1 MGVSMNNNDL
11 MIGVAGEHLV
21 CFDLITRGFTCFM
34 TEQGLPYDIIADING
49 RLVKVQVKATRTHS
63 EIPQRK
69 NHYPSYLFNI
79 RRCGKGG
86 RKLYGEN
93 DVDIFAVVCIETKQV
108 GYVSA
113 NRMPSTLSVR
123 VDSFKGNYL
132 NEVQDFRA
140 KEVIRLKS
148 EGMSN
153 TEIGRSIGMDKSVVG
168 KVVKGESKK
177 TDHGVYFADLT
188 LDGALAKT

>member
-1 MGVSMNNNDL
+1 MNNNDL

-34 TEQGLPYDIIADING
+34 TEQGLPYDIIADVNG
-49 RLVKVQVKATRTHS
+49 KLVKVQVKTTRTHS

-69 NHYPSYLFNI
+69 NHYPSYLFYI

-93 DVDIFAVVCIETKQV
+93 DVDIFAVVCVETRQV

-113 NRMPSTLSVR
+113 DRMPTTLSVR
-123 VDSFKGNYL
+123 VDAFKGKYL
-132 NEVQDFRA
+132 NEVQEARSN
-140 KEVIRLKS
+140 KVLELKS
-148 EGMSN
+148 QGVTN
-153 TEIGRSIGMDKSVVG
+153 TEIGKIVGMDKSVVG
-168 KVVKGESKK
+168 KVVDGKSKK
-177 TDHGVYFADLT
+177 TDHGVYFSDLT
-188 LDGALAKT
+188 LERALCLY

>member
-1 MGVSMNNNDL
+1 MNNNDL

-21 CFDLITRGFTCFM
+21 CFDLISRGFTCFM
-34 TEQGLPYDIIADING
+34 TEQGLPYDIIADINNK
-49 RLVKVQVKATRTHS
+49 LVKIQVKTTRTHS

-69 NHYPSYLFNI
+69 NHYPSYLFHI

-86 RKLYGEN
+86 KKLYSEN
-93 DVDIFAVVCIETKQV
+93 DVDVFAVVCVETKQV

-113 NRMPSTLSVR
+113 DRMPSTLSVR
-123 VDSFKGNYL
+123 VDSFREKYL

-153 TEIGRSIGMDKSVVG
+153 TEIALSIGMDKSVVG
-168 KVVKGESKK
+168 KVVAGKSKK
-177 TDHGVYFADLT
+177 TDHGVYFSDLT
-188 LDGALAKT
+188 LEKALCLY

>member
-1 MGVSMNNNDL
+1 MNNNDL

-21 CFDLITRGFTCFM
+21 CFDLISRGFTCFM
-34 TEQGLPYDIIADING
+34 TEQGLPYDIIADINNK
-49 RLVKVQVKATRTHS
+49 LVKIQVKTTRTHS

-69 NHYPSYLFNI
+69 NHYPSYLFHI

-86 RKLYGEN
+86 KKLYSEN
-93 DVDIFAVVCIETKQV
+93 DVDVFAVVCVETKQV

-113 NRMPSTLSVR
+113 DRIPSTLSVR
-123 VDSFKGNYL
+123 VDSFREKYL

-153 TEIGRSIGMDKSVVG
+153 TEIALSIGMDKSVVG
-168 KVVKGESKK
+168 KVVAGKSKK
-177 TDHGVYFADLT
+177 TDHGVYFSDLT
-188 LDGALAKT
+188 LEKALCLY